1 MFEIL
6 ETSPNT
12 FSVADMS
19 ALAKHMGV
27 EQDRNTSVLDSTKN
41 HEKENMQ
48 NHEEHES
55 LDDNLEELEEKPTQ
69 HSDEELD
76 ISEWDSI

>member
-1 MFEIL
+1 
-6 ETSPNT
+6 
-12 FSVADMS
+12 MS

>member
-1 MFEIL
+1 
-6 ETSPNT
+6 
-12 FSVADMS
+12 
-19 ALAKHMGV
+19 
-27 EQDRNTSVLDSTKN
+27 
-41 HEKENMQ
+41 MQ
-48 NHEEHES
+48 NHEEYES